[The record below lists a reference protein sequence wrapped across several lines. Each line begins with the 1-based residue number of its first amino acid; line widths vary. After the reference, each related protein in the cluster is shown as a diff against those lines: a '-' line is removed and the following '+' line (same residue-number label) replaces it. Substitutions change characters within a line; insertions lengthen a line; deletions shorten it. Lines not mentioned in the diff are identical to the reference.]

1 MVKAVNIQIFTNT
14 LGKREDVI
22 SQHIASQ
29 LRHLSSTDFPA
40 SDLLQKN
47 ISASVKSAEH
57 TFLSISTRV
66 FPKWYT

>member
-29 LRHLSSTDFPA
+29 LRHLSSINFPA
-40 SDLLQKN
+40 SDLLQKKHFSFSKVSRAH
-47 ISASVKSAEH
+47 IFIH
-57 TFLSISTRV
+57 QH
-66 FPKWYT
+66 